1 MVSELVCAGF
11 GGQGVMLMG
20 QILAYAAALEG
31 KEATWFPSYGP
42 EMRGGTA
49 NCQIVISEEPI
60 TSPILSRPK
69 AAIVLNKPS
78 FQRFEPL
85 VASGGYLFVNKS
97 LVDEE
102 SARTDIEVIAIPAT
116 DIAQEIGSI
125 QVTNFVLLGAYIE
138 KVRPVA
144 FDSVEKILEK
154 VLTGTKAKFLP
165 LNKEALKRGREF
177 VHQLQKN
184 GGKS

>member
-1 MVSELVCAGF
+1 MVYELICAGF

-49 NCQIVISEEPI
+49 NCQVVISLEPI

-69 AAIVLNKPS
+69 AAIVMNKPS
-78 FQRFEPL
+78 FQKFEPL
-85 VASGGYLFVNKS
+85 VAKDGLLFVNKS

-102 SARTDIEVIAIPAT
+102 STRTDIEVIAIPAT
-116 DIAQEIGSI
+116 DIAQEIGST

-138 KVRPVA
+138 KVKPV
-144 FDSVEKILEK
+144 DLNSVEKVLEK
-154 VLTGTKAKFLP
+154 MLTGAKAKFLP

-177 VHQLQKN
+177 VQRS
-184 GGKS
+184 GKCE